1 MSKNIQFIGVGTFA
15 AANGASINLTMP
27 ANLKINDLLMLVIHT
42 ANEAITIPTGWTEV
56 GNQAN
61 QAIGTATNQLATRL
75 AVCYK
80 WAAATN
86 ATVTVNAVG
95 NILSGQSIAFRFVNK
110 NNPFIAT
117 ASGTQASSAANPT
130 LNGITTTCPNALIFF
145 ALANGRDATA
155 TNSFSALTNANLN
168 TITERMDS
176 TSGNGTGGGV
186 AAWTAYAALT
196 GAIGNSTATKGVAVT
211 DSTTHLTIGLRPKA
225 RRFSVS

>member
-145 ALANGRDATA
+145 AMAVGRDATSA
-155 TNSFSALTNANLN
+155 GSFTGFTNANLN
-168 TITERMDS
+168 TITERMDN
-176 TSGNGTGGGV
+176 TSANGTGGGV

-196 GAIGNSTATKGVAVT
+196 GAIGNSTATKSGWT
-211 DSTTHLTIGLRPKA
+211 DSTTHLTIGLRPKP

>member
-1 MSKNIQFIGVGTFA
+1 MSKNIEFIGVGAFV
-15 AANGASINLTMP
+15 AANAASISLAMP
-27 ANLKINDLLMLVIHT
+27 TNLKVNDLLMLVIHT

-61 QAIGTATNQLATRL
+61 QAVGTATNQLATRL

-86 ATVTVNAVG
+86 PNVTVNAVG
-95 NILSGQSIAFRFVNK
+95 NILTGRSIAFRFVNK

-117 ASGTQASSAANPT
+117 ASGTQASSANNPT

-145 ALANGRDATA
+145 AMAVGRDSTGTA
-155 TNSFSALTNANLN
+155 NFTAFTNANLN
-168 TITERMDS
+168 TITERMDN
-176 TSGNGTGGGV
+176 TSANGTGGGV

-196 GAIGNSTATKGVAVT
+196 GAIGNSTATKSGWT
-211 DSTTHLTIGLRPKA
+211 DSTTHLTIGLRPKP

>member
-1 MSKNIQFIGVGTFA
+1 MSKNIEFVGVGTFA

-117 ASGTQASSAANPT
+117 ASGTQASSANNPT

-145 ALANGRDATA
+145 AMAVGRDSTS
-155 TNSFSALTNANLN
+155 TNFTGFTNANLN
-168 TITERMDS
+168 TITERMDN
-176 TSGNGTGGGV
+176 TSANGTGGGV

-196 GAIGNSTATKGVAVT
+196 GAIGNSTATKSGWT
-211 DSTTHLTIGLRPKA
+211 DSTTHLTIGLRPKP

>member
-117 ASGTQASSAANPT
+117 ASGTQASSANNPT

-145 ALANGRDATA
+145 AMAVGRDSTS
-155 TNSFSALTNANLN
+155 TNFTGFTNANLN
-168 TITERMDS
+168 TITERMDN
-176 TSGNGTGGGV
+176 TSANGTGGGV

-196 GAIGNSTATKGVAVT
+196 GAIGNSTATKSGWT
-211 DSTTHLTIGLRPKA
+211 DSTTHLTIGLRPKP

>member
-1 MSKNIQFIGVGTFA
+1 MSKNIEFVGVGTFA
-15 AANGASINLTMP
+15 AANAASINLTMP

-117 ASGTQASSAANPT
+117 ASGTQASSANNPT

-145 ALANGRDATA
+145 AMAVGRDSTS
-155 TNSFSALTNANLN
+155 TNFTGFTNANLN
-168 TITERMDS
+168 TITERMDN
-176 TSGNGTGGGV
+176 TSANGTGGGV

-196 GAIGNSTATKGVAVT
+196 GAIGNSTATKSGWT
-211 DSTTHLTIGLRPKA
+211 DSTTHLTIGLRPKP